1 MDIILIKTLLTRKVL
16 MLEENTY
23 LFIKNNC
30 CMKVDRKVSMDILRM
45 NVATLG
51 KFALG
56 KVTRSD
62 WQNHLIQPMTPLW
75 PNIKNGRRE
84 DRKKNKTKSG
94 KEDNHTSG
102 SCNFVVA
109 VREILAISSLSVC
122 CVYLFIAK
130 VGLEE

>member
-75 PNIKNGRRE
+75 PNIKNGRRIGK
-84 DRKKNKTKSG
+84 RTKQRRVKKTIIRRVHKS
-94 KEDNHTSG
+94 DVT
-102 SCNFVVA
+102 
-109 VREILAISSLSVC
+109 L
-122 CVYLFIAK
+122 
-130 VGLEE
+130 